1 MAFTAANVS
10 CVDNG
15 VARSKTTGCR
25 LEGQAGPGRRVVN
38 AFWWTSVWHDEKLLV
53 AGERGKQDEEDN
65 PVRLL
70 KEDQQDEYGSHQSNT
85 GHTKLGFNFCFCFDF
100 FF

>member
-1 MAFTAANVS
+1 MARRKSTS
-10 CVDNG
+10 C
-15 VARSKTTGCR
+15 RR
-25 LEGQAGPGRRVVN
+25 EGQA
-38 AFWWTSVWHDEKLLV
+38 
-53 AGERGKQDEEDN
+53 DEEESA
-65 PVRLL
+65 VRLL